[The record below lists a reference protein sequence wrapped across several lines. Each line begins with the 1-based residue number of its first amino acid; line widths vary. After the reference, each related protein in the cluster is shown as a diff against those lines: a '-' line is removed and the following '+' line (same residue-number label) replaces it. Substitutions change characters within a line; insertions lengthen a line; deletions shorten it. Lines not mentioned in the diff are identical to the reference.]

1 MWGGAE
7 RAVGFPGH
15 DYGLGQK
22 TRLMVPFPLVGGGLW
37 GVGWWFDNWIVDA
50 SIHLPVRG
58 GCVSV
63 AIPLSLFFVG
73 WWGVACF
80 SVIICDNT
88 CSVVWG

>member
-1 MWGGAE
+1 MLSALLGSLAMTMVWG
-7 RAVGFPGH
+7 RKPVSWFPSC
-15 DYGLGQK
+15 
-22 TRLMVPFPLVGGGLW
+22 VWGLW

-63 AIPLSLFFVG
+63 AIPWSLLFLWG